1 MFKKI
6 TLFLQSL
13 FGFVDNA
20 ESKATAKSIEV
31 GNIEHTAQNTFDA
44 KQDIRKG
51 LTDLPD
57 TSIRSSVDNNANL
70 INGLHNVILPEYGL
84 DWLPVLDRLSV
95 LHHDFSKAVQNVLD
109 LANTPY
115 KITFEGVSEM
125 QRKKMSKY
133 LEQQRSIVF
142 SKFGEANFINT
153 SLRQIAVFGALSCEL
168 VVSKDLRYVKEVVF
182 VPNTEVR
189 FIYENGAY
197 LPYQEV
203 RTATITK
210 GNMYGYQKLNTYTYK
225 YRPIVNQGNIPYGIP
240 PFLSALESTGIE
252 RDMIKNFAS
261 LMKRLGMFGFLEVLL
276 QAPERQDGESDEE
289 YVTRL
294 STIAKTQGSG
304 IANNLSEGYVVGFE
318 GYQNFKMN
326 GNDTNGKGQSELLS
340 IIDTR
345 AITGLKQD
353 PNMLG
358 RHTTVTETFGK
369 VLLTLLI
376 NQTET
381 YQMIVASFLEHL
393 YMNILK
399 LGGFEVDNLKIEF
412 SKPNV
417 TDELK
422 DEQTKTAKI
431 SNLTT
436 LYQQGIITQ
445 TQMANELGYNQPAQP
460 APLTKTQALSV
471 AKKKSQNLSFDY
483 SLPKD
488 YEGVSFIDWG
498 GDKKAQGFSEDY
510 TQSIDVAYNTAIQKT
525 TNKIEKGLT
534 KGITQKAFISLV
546 ESAFSNWNTYFKIDK
561 PTKKYTKNAYMWYR
575 SDKSIFEKKT
585 QKQAQSQSFD
595 VPNVVLDLS
604 DKRAMEFLAQL
615 DKFYLGKFITDD
627 DTKKRILDFLN
638 TFYLENGEAIGDNKE
653 MIKKFRETFT
663 NTMQLE
669 NWKIRRIIDTSVNR
683 LRAWGSINYM
693 SQAQENN
700 YEIVEVLDRITC
712 PHCRAMN
719 ARVFS
724 VKKAKTQI
732 TSTINSGVDSNL
744 PPFITTLP
752 IADVESAKTSDL
764 ESKGFLM
771 PPFHPHCRGRLVV
784 N

>member
-6 TLFLQSL
+6 SLFLQSL
-13 FGFVDNA
+13 FGVGVVDKQTFIDFETEN
-20 ESKATAKSIEV
+20 KAITPE
-31 GNIEHTAQNTFDA
+31 TFDA
-44 KQDIRKG
+44 KQDIKKG

-84 DWLPVLDRLSV
+84 DWLPVLNALSIS
-95 LHHDFSKAVQNVLD
+95 HHDFSKAVQNVLD

-115 KITFEGVSEM
+115 EITFEGVSEM

-133 LEQQRSIVF
+133 LEAQRKIVF
-142 SKFGEANFINT
+142 SKFGEATFINT

-182 VPNTEVR
+182 VPNVEIRYV
-189 FIYENGAY
+189 YENGSYA
-197 LPYQEV
+197 PYQQV
-203 RTATITK
+203 RTTMITK
-210 GNMYGYQKLNTYTYK
+210 QNMYGYQKLNTYTYK
-225 YRPIVNQGNIPYGIP
+225 YLPIVNQDNIPYGIP
-240 PFLSALESTGIE
+240 PFLSALESAGIE

-261 LMKRLGMFGFLEVLL
+261 LMKRLGMFGFLEVSIHPPDKL
-276 QAPERQDGESDEE
+276 EGESDIE
-289 YVTRL
+289 YIQRL
-294 STIAKTQGSG
+294 GDVAKTQGSG
-304 IANNLSEGYVVGFE
+304 IANNLNDGYIVGFD
-318 GYQNFKMN
+318 GMQSFKMN

-345 AITGLKQD
+345 VITGLKQD

-381 YQMIVASFLEHL
+381 YQMIVAGFLEHL
-393 YMNILK
+393 YINILK
-399 LGGFEVDNLKIEF
+399 LGGFEVDNLKVEF

-436 LYQQGIITQ
+436 LYEQGIITQ

-460 APLTKTQALSV
+460 APITKTQSLSV

-483 SLPKD
+483 SLPTD
-488 YEGVSFIDWG
+488 YETVSFIDWG
-498 GDKKAQGFSEDY
+498 GDTKAQAFASNY
-510 TQSIDVAYNTAIQKT
+510 TKSIDVAYNIAIQKT
-525 TNKIEKGLT
+525 TNKIESGLT

-546 ESAFSNWNTYFKIDK
+546 ESAFSNWENYFKIDK
-561 PTKKYTKNAYMWYR
+561 PTKKYTKDAYMWYR
-575 SDKSIFEKKT
+575 SDKGVFEKKT
-585 QKQAQSQSFD
+585 QAQSQSHAFD

-604 DKRAMEFLAQL
+604 DKRAMEFLAKL
-615 DKFYLGKFITDD
+615 DSFYLGKFITDE
-627 DTKKRILDFLN
+627 DTKKRVLDFLN

-653 MIKKFRETFT
+653 MIKKFKETFAST
-663 NTMQLE
+663 LQLE
-669 NWKIRRIIDTSVNR
+669 SWKIRRIIDTSVNR
-683 LRAWGSINYM
+683 LRAWGNLNYM
-693 SQAQENN
+693 SQAQENS
-700 YEIVEVLDRITC
+700 YQIVEVLDRITC

-724 VKKAKTQI
+724 VKTAKSQI
-732 TSTINSGVDSNL
+732 TSTIKNGVDSNL

-752 IADVESAKTSDL
+752 IADVESAKSSDL